1 MHRLVCGRKS
11 GAEGIAQDVENHD
24 NHNENEDGEE
34 EVGATVGDAL
44 LPGVALERRAVV
56 PDGARRV
63 IDGVSQLVNHL
74 ILHLD
79 LVSHQEGLVLLTD
92 CNTSNAN
99 LQIGKALTHRVK
111 QSVDLLRI
119 LLIHLQRC
127 LLVFCEIHFRFLE
140 LLPHIGFV
148 SLVTIAYTTTTC
160 IWKRR
165 FRENREDW
173 VQVIISTGL
182 DETFR
187 KEVQHTFYAL

>member
-1 MHRLVCGRKS
+1 MYVQKLVWCVHRLVCGRKS

-56 PDGARRV
+56 PDGVRRV

-127 LLVFCEIHFRFLE
+127 LLVFCKIHFCFLE

-148 SLVTIAYTTTTC
+148 SLVTHYSHNYHLH
-160 IWKRR
+160 
-165 FRENREDW
+165 REEA
-173 VQVIISTGL
+173 IPG
-182 DETFR
+182 EP
-187 KEVQHTFYAL
+187 